1 MEPAT
6 GDGIVNRTAAG
17 PVDEVVTK
25 IEALLNARGVTLFA
39 VVDHSGEAARAGLT
53 MRPTK
58 LLIFGNPKAGTPLMV
73 SRPGI
78 ALDLPLKLL
87 VWEDTDGRTWIT
99 YNAPAFVAARH
110 ALPAGLVAP
119 LAAVEAIANAV

>member
-6 GDGIVNRTAAG
+6 GDGIVNRAVGA
-17 PVDEVVTK
+17 PVDDVVQK
-25 IEALLNARGVTLFA
+25 IEALLDAKGVTLFA
-39 VVDHSGEAARAGLT
+39 VIDHSGEAARAGLA
-53 MRPTK
+53 MRPTR

-87 VWEDTDGRTWIT
+87 VWEDEDGTTWIT
-99 YNAPAFVAARH
+99 YNAPAFLAARH
-110 ALPAGLVAP
+110 ALPAGLVAS